1 MCQLPRRNSCIPFK
15 KGRSKHLRLL
25 EDMIAAE
32 YLIMSFE
39 VIQFV
44 PGYIF
49 SLVLQTHF
57 YEFNQKCFSIVVCMN
72 RMKDGGEGGQQHR
85 SRQPKTELLYKRPA
99 VGVLF
104 FELLNN
110 RVVPEE
116 EYQQV
121 GRTICLIRVVAAFQ
135 RLSKPGNFYSQKHHR
150 GEKYHKCNFCCM

>member
-15 KGRSKHLRLL
+15 KRRSKNLGLL

-57 YEFNQKCFSIVVCMN
+57 YEFNQKCFSIVVCVN

-85 SRQPKTELLYKRPA
+85 RSSQKQNCYIKDRLW
-99 VGVLF
+99 
-104 FELLNN
+104 
-110 RVVPEE
+110 VVPEE

-121 GRTICLIRVVAAFQ
+121 GRTIHLIRVVAAFQ
-135 RLSKPGNFYSQKHHR
+135 RLSKPGNFYSQKHRR
-150 GEKYHKCNFCCM
+150 GEKYHKCNFSCM

>member
-1 MCQLPRRNSCIPFK
+1 
-15 KGRSKHLRLL
+15 
-25 EDMIAAE
+25 MIAAE

-57 YEFNQKCFSIVVCMN
+57 YEFNQKCFSIVVCVN

-85 SRQPKTELLYKRPA
+85 RRQPKTELLHKTLV

-121 GRTICLIRVVAAFQ
+121 GRTIRLIRVVAAFQ
-135 RLSKPGNFYSQKHHR
+135 RLSKPGNFYSQKHCR
-150 GEKYHKCNFCCM
+150 GEKYHKCNFSCM